1 MKKKLSIHIYIE
13 KGFLFV
19 VPFLL
24 GFLQVEAHTTN
35 VSSSLVYAVP
45 DSIGEEIIG
54 GEIYILH
61 KIEPKDTYYK
71 LSRTYQRPVNEI
83 SSANRNK
90 ALKIGDIV
98 KVPTGKKAEAPS
110 PTSAPVESNESGS
123 ATEFTE
129 YVVGKK
135 ETLYAISKRFD
146 IGVQEIKAY
155 NGLSSENIKE
165 GQKLKIPN
173 NDYVAPTPIEEPPTR
188 EEPEPESIAETP
200 PATEISANRYGI
212 KERNERGI
220 GVWIEGLAQEGKSN
234 LALHKTAPIGTVLK
248 ITNPMTKKVTFAKV
262 VGGFAENMDTQNAIV
277 VISKSTAH
285 HIGALDRRF
294 QIEINY
300 GVPIEN

>member
-1 MKKKLSIHIYIE
+1 MKKKLAIHIYIK
-13 KGFLFV
+13 KGFFV
-19 VPFLL
+19 VAPFLV
-24 GFLQVEAHTTN
+24 GFLQAEAHT
-35 VSSSLVYAVP
+35 SGLAPSLAYTVP

-54 GEIYILH
+54 GEVYILY

-71 LSRTYQRPVNEI
+71 LSRTYQRPVSVI
-83 SSANRNK
+83 SSANQDK

-98 KVPTGKKAEAPS
+98 KIPTGKKAEIS
-110 PTSAPVESNESGS
+110 PAPVENNENRSS
-123 ATEFTE
+123 SEFTE

-146 IGVQEIKAY
+146 IGVQEIKAF
-155 NGLSSENIKE
+155 NGLSDENIKE

-173 NDYVAPTPIEEPPTR
+173 SDYVAPIQTEEPPVR
-188 EEPEPESIAETP
+188 DEPEPESIAEARP
-200 PATEISANRYGI
+200 ETEISANRYGI

>member
-155 NGLSSENIKE
+155 NGLSGENIKE

>member
-1 MKKKLSIHIYIE
+1 MEKKLSIHTYVK
-13 KGFLFV
+13 KGFFFV

-24 GFLQVEAHTTN
+24 ALQAEAHVTSI
-35 VSSSLVYAVP
+35 SSSLVYTVP

-98 KVPTGKKAEAPS
+98 KVPTGKKAEAPP
-110 PTSAPVESNESGS
+110 PTSTVSNQNEPTG
-123 ATEFTE
+123 EFTE

-146 IGVQEIKAY
+146 IGIQEIKTY
-155 NGLSSENIKE
+155 NGLTGENIKE

-173 NDYVAPTPIEEPPTR
+173 NNYVAPTPVEEPLVR
-188 EEPEPESIAETP
+188 EEPKPESIAEASPT
-200 PATEISANRYGI
+200 TEIPANRYGI

-234 LALHKTAPIGTVLK
+234 LALHKTAPVGTVLK